1 MDFEKFKQ
9 NFTTIEYV
17 EGSNAFGHHPFQ
29 LVVINNNGEMEINAL
44 VGLRMEQVIRRVKE
58 YLADKAK
65 DIFLTLD
72 LPKGGDIENDF
83 VLALHLLEGQLI
95 ETSTIEYDPKDGKI
109 IKMLDNR
116 ESSLIAA
123 IAKYFE

>member
-9 NFTTIEYV
+9 NFTSIEYI

-29 LVVINNNGEMEINAL
+29 LVVINNNGETEINAL

-58 YLADKAK
+58 YLSAKAK

-83 VLALHLLEGQLI
+83 VLILHLHEGKLI
-95 ETSTIEYDPKDGKI
+95 STSTIEYNPNDGDI
-109 IKMLDNR
+109 IKILDNR
-116 ESSLIAA
+116 ESSLITS
-123 IAKYFE
+123 IVKYFE

>member
-9 NFTTIEYV
+9 NFITIEFI
-17 EGSNAFGHHPFQ
+17 EDSNAFGHHPFQ
-29 LVVINNNGEMEINAL
+29 LVVITNNGETEINAL
-44 VGLRMEQVIRRVKE
+44 AGLRMEQIICRVKE
-58 YLADKAK
+58 YLSAKAK

-83 VLALHLLEGQLI
+83 VLALHLHDGKLI
-95 ETSTIEYDPKDGKI
+95 TTSTVEYDPNDGKI

-116 ESSLIAA
+116 ESSLINT
-123 IAKYFE
+123 IVKYFE